1 MAATR
6 RPIALAAAVAT
17 VAAVGATAFTLP
29 AAAAG
34 EAVGAAAAPA
44 APAAPGAPP
53 MELKDGTLDWGFK
66 ESFRKYLGSPFSG
79 GKITVADGAKQAA
92 GNGVFTFVDGVGTY
106 DMKTHGTQTAF
117 KGSVHFTAHGGV
129 LDITMSDLKISTAG
143 KAGAITADI
152 KSKPE
157 GGKEFVTQ
165 DDVQLAALDLST
177 VKPGQGAGGAM
188 VFKDI
193 PAALTKAGSAA
204 FNGQYKEGDQLDAAS
219 LSVKAA
225 GGGQPTKPPV
235 DPTKPP
241 TTKPPVEPTT
251 PVPPAPTTP
260 APTTPVAPPTGAV
273 QGAIVDGNLD
283 WGVLERFRKYVTGPI
298 AHGRIE
304 LSGGAAKSGDGF
316 RFPKAKGSFDAE
328 KQNLSASFDGKV
340 RFLGHQENGAYTLD
354 LNLSAL
360 KVEVK
365 GGKGTLIADVSTKD
379 RTTKKVA
386 TYPALDIASLTP
398 SGELSVVDG
407 VVKLSGVPAKLTAGG
422 VKAFGGMYE
431 AGQTLDALSVAVSVD
446 KNAQL
451 PGGGTGPTT
460 GGTGGS
466 TTGGSTTGGSTTGGS
481 TTGGSATVGG
491 AGDGSAVGGSV
502 GGNLAATGSSAPSGA
517 LLGAAGALAVA
528 GGAVVFAARRRG
540 ANQA

>member
-29 AAAAG
+29 AAAADG
-34 EAVGAAAAPA
+34 AVGAAAAPA

-79 GKITVADGAKQAA
+79 GKITVAGGAKQAA

-143 KAGAITADI
+143 RTGAITADI
-152 KSKPE
+152 KSKPQ
-157 GGKEFVTQ
+157 GGTEFVTQ
-165 DDVQLAALDLST
+165 NDVQLAALDLST

-193 PAALTKAGSAA
+193 PATLTKAGSTA
-204 FNGQYKEGDQLDAAS
+204 FNGQYKEGDKLDAAS

-241 TTKPPVEPTT
+241 VDPTKPPTTKPPVEPTT
-251 PVPPAPTTP
+251 PAPTTPAPTTP
-260 APTTPVAPPTGAV
+260 APTTPVTPPTEAV

-304 LSGGAAKSGDGF
+304 LSGGAAHSGDGF
-316 RFPKAKGSFDAE
+316 RFPKGKGSFDAE

-386 TYPALDIASLTP
+386 TYRALDIASLTP

-431 AGQTLDALSVAVSVD
+431 AGQALDALTVAVSVD
-446 KNAQL
+446 KDAQL
-451 PGGGTGPTT
+451 PGGGTA
-460 GGTGGS
+460 GGTA
-466 TTGGSTTGGSTTGGS
+466 TGGS
-481 TTGGSATVGG
+481 TTGGSATGGTVGG
-491 AGDGSAVGGSV
+491 AGGGDGSSVGGSV

-517 LLGAAGALAVA
+517 LLGAAGALALA
-528 GGAVVFAARRRG
+528 GGAVVFAARRRHG
-540 ANQA
+540 AHQS